1 MDRCEVCIRLNRSA
15 CVFVIIYMLYVLIT
29 LCVCMCVCSSRPG
42 GVVQMFSNTG
52 EDDESGNLVFREN

>member
-1 MDRCEVCIRLNRSA
+1 MRLSSYAVYMCVTLCA
-15 CVFVIIYMLYVLIT
+15 CVS
-29 LCVCMCVCSSRPG
+29 SSRPG

>member
-1 MDRCEVCIRLNRSA
+1 MPLSSYAVCVS
-15 CVFVIIYMLYVLIT
+15 F
-29 LCVCMCVCSSRPG
+29 CVCVCVSSSRPG